1 LVIYAGNQRLKAAK
15 KLGLTVVPVCV
26 MNLSDE
32 KMTEI
37 MIRDNVNNGEWDLN
51 MLAEYDVND
60 LIEYGINFT
69 DGALDTLTEHDDT
82 DELPA
87 TKDKKTK
94 VKKTIICEHCGHEI
108 IL

>member
-1 LVIYAGNQRLKAAK
+1 VYAGNQRLKAAK

-26 MNLSDE
+26 MNLSDK

-37 MIRDNVNNGEWDLN
+37 MVRDNVSNGEWDLN
-51 MLAEYDVND
+51 MLTEYDVND

-69 DGALDTLTEHDDT
+69 DRAIDNLKEHDDT
-82 DELPA
+82 DDLPT
-87 TKDKKTK
+87 TKEKKIK

-108 IL
+108 TL